1 MQVGFLE
8 RSDALA
14 LHHPAVAHK
23 DEFLH
28 LKLLLEDLH
37 LIDDRHRIRGVARK
51 HAHRQRFA
59 LRIGEQAN
67 DDLQFALFAIAVV
80 AEFSQFVLLPF

>member
-8 RSDALA
+8 RLDTLA

-28 LKLLLEDLH
+28 LKLLLEDFD
-37 LIDDRHRIRGVARK
+37 LIDDRHWIRGVARK

-59 LRIGEQAN
+59 FRVG
-67 DDLQFALFAIAVV
+67 
-80 AEFSQFVLLPF
+80 